1 MPEKSENEGLIL
13 IGVGIII
20 SAALI
25 FLAMRK
31 QLFQPQAPAVQTAAS
46 THKQDI
52 EFIKWY
58 TETIIK
64 PSIQQAARESADKA
78 IKQFMDSNPKT
89 ETQTQIQT
97 LGPKTLK
104 QPKAIPGNWVITRD
118 EEGAIMSIE
127 TDKEIPQK
135 QPKPRTTPTIKL
147 IHGRS
152 NITNDA

>member
-1 MPEKSENEGLIL
+1 MPEKSKNEGLIL

-20 SAALI
+20 GAALI
-25 FLAMRK
+25 FIAMRK
-31 QLFQPQAPAVQTAAS
+31 QLFQPQAPAVQTAS
-46 THKQDI
+46 PKQDI

-78 IKQFMDSNPKT
+78 IKQFMEANPKT
-89 ETQTQIQT
+89 ETQIQT
-97 LGPKTLK
+97 LGPKTIK
-104 QPKAIPGNWVITRD
+104 QPKAVPGNWVITRD

-135 QPKPRTTPTIKL
+135 QSKSPVQQTIK
-147 IHGRS
+147 INTRKDYIS
-152 NITNDA
+152 NDA

>member
-20 SAALI
+20 GAALI
-25 FLAMRK
+25 FIAMRK
-31 QLFQPQAPAVQTAAS
+31 QLFQPQAPAVQTAS
-46 THKQDI
+46 PKQNV
-52 EFIKWY
+52 EFIKCY

-78 IKQFMDSNPKT
+78 IKQFMEANPRT
-89 ETQTQIQT
+89 EIQT
-97 LGPKTLK
+97 LGPKTIK

-127 TDKEIPQK
+127 TDKEIKEIPQK
-135 QPKPRTTPTIKL
+135 QPKSPVQQTIK
-147 IHGRS
+147 INTRKDYIS
-152 NITNDA
+152 NDA